1 MNRLF
6 SVCKSKTLT
15 TNSNTLFTIRDGIKG
30 YKISIFL
37 ILFQFVFNVI
47 NIVFND
53 SWDEWVPEDR
63 VYKINAE
70 NLKQQKELEERQK

>member
-1 MNRLF
+1 LQIKNTDNKFKYFVHYQGWNKRFEKYLF
-6 SVCKSKTLT
+6 L
-15 TNSNTLFTIRDGIKG
+15 NISN
-30 YKISIFL
+30 FL
-37 ILFQFVFNVI
+37 I

-70 NLKQQKELEERQK
+70 NLKQQKELEERQR